1 MGRLNYKIGYDD
13 SINRWWITN
22 MQKEPFDSPK
32 ETFEAE
38 VNLGEAYVQIVYP
51 VRRAFLEQNK
61 IEEVKMY
68 QGSYDRVY
76 FPFENNRVDFTTF
89 LPHTLLF
96 LQRPDRKSVV

>member
-51 VRRAFLEQNK
+51 VRRAF
-61 IEEVKMY
+61 
-68 QGSYDRVY
+68 
-76 FPFENNRVDFTTF
+76 
-89 LPHTLLF
+89 
-96 LQRPDRKSVV
+96 